1 MAWRIQK
8 DDISSLQ
15 FDLLDTNINSY
26 SSDSFFLGWVGH
38 PSMLKRLFACIFWF
52 FFILVYLLLAEDFS
66 LFEENSDEGGLSGVY
81 MSNNDDVDGV
91 GRTDVLCD
99 SETGIVYVVVLGAD
113 FFDYIWVFADVEDLF
128 LRWLPEGVLLLHSL
142 FA

>member
-1 MAWRIQK
+1 M
-8 DDISSLQ
+8 
-15 FDLLDTNINSY
+15 
-26 SSDSFFLGWVGH
+26 
-38 PSMLKRLFACIFWF
+38 
-52 FFILVYLLLAEDFS
+52 VYLLLAEDFS

-113 FFDYIWVFADVEDLF
+113 FFDYI
-128 LRWLPEGVLLLHSL
+128 
-142 FA
+142 